1 MSRLRYERCLEPGP
15 LGSDD
20 WVVGASAATGLVGV
34 QKAFDVTRFEK
45 LIESTPS
52 VSEVGLDGK
61 ALRPWN
67 SSEVATHTS
76 AVRCPLTNRLQR
88 SRETPLA
95 AGCQFAFL

>member
-1 MSRLRYERCLEPGP
+1 MRSN
-15 LGSDD
+15 D
-20 WVVGASAATGLVGV
+20 WVVGESAATGLVGV

-45 LIESTPS
+45 LVESTPFVRELGS
-52 VSEVGLDGK
+52 MVKPV
-61 ALRPWN
+61 RPWN

-76 AVRCPLTNRLQR
+76 AVRRPLTNRLQR